1 MSHGNIQHVTNECE
15 KLLAHALNNNIE
27 PHYLE
32 SILQHPIVDT
42 PKILRN
48 LTVDGVDALF
58 RGYAH
63 TIRDTIHH
71 QYGAQV
77 VRAETI
83 NHSNFAPADLLL
95 TLDNQQNIYLEC
107 KFGAA
112 TLAGIGI
119 QTLTNILGAPAFT
132 VPPSLRQNMVHTYL
146 EDGTEA
152 AHTLL
157 THHME
162 EYTQTFNT
170 QNHTADS
177 GILAALLTSSGGG
190 GNTIPAGDYLFATFH
205 PETAQNLVTFTDFKV
220 SPTDTWDTTCNITK
234 TKTSLRL
241 TYRFTRP
248 DNRFYLT
255 ATYNNKNSTYVYPN
269 GELVPA
275 SKKKEAKNNHE
286 CVRIPSL
293 VQCGIGS
300 YNVFVRGH
308 HTTGEH

>member
-15 KLLAHALNNNIE
+15 KLLAHALNNTIE
-27 PHYLE
+27 SHYLE

-63 TIRDTIHH
+63 TIRDTINHT
-71 QYGAQV
+71 YGAQV

-170 QNHTADS
+170 QPQVADS
-177 GILAALLTSSGGG
+177 AGLAALLTSSGGS
-190 GNTIPAGDYLFATFH
+190 NIIPTGDYLFATFH
-205 PETAQNLVTFTDFKV
+205 PETSSQLVTFTDFKV
-220 SPTDTWDTTCNITK
+220 SPTDMWETTCNITR

-241 TYRFTRP
+241 TYCFTRP

-275 SKKKEAKNNHE
+275 SKKKEAKTNNE

-308 HTTGEH
+308 HKTGGH